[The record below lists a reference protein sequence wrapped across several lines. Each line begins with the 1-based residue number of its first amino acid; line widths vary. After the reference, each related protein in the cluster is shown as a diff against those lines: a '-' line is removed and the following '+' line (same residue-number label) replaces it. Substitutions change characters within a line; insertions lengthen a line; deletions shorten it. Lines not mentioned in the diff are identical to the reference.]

1 MSSHIHNSHHV
12 PHNSHDHHSY
22 HGEHGGHNA
31 HDHAQE
37 LSKKVW
43 PQLRVLY
50 SLEWGDVVIIFVYSI
65 FVALL
70 SLATPV
76 AVEAMVSTVMFGVV
90 VWPIIWLALM
100 LLLCLT
106 VASVIHA
113 TEAYVIEV
121 LQRRLFVRT
130 AMDFADRLPRVKMEA
145 YEKHFG
151 PETVNRF
158 FDIIQVQKA
167 CSTLLMD
174 GVSII
179 LTTAVGLVV
188 LAFYHPYLLAFGIG
202 LILCMGVLILL
213 GRGAIAKSLAESHS
227 KYEVLNWLQELAR
240 SPRSFKTGSGTSLA
254 IHRAEELAKEYV
266 NNRASHFNV
275 VFRQFV
281 FGLFLFVVA
290 NVLLLSLGGYLVMA
304 RQLTQGQ
311 LIAAELIVGLVIGSF
326 LKLNKY
332 LDAWYDLCTAVVKLS
347 MVTDLPLERKGGAS
361 FSCNEGIEV
370 RVKEL
375 SYEGQHR
382 ILDQLSWTV
391 EAGQKVAL
399 SGRSGTGKSVLLDVI
414 AGLREPTTGI
424 IELDGIDLRDLELES
439 IRREVAHVGGVEIFA
454 GTIMENLRVG
464 RDGIGLHQIREALTT
479 VGLERTIQNLPNG
492 LQTTLIPTG
501 SPLSFSQSLRL
512 CIARAILGNPR
523 LLILDGVLDL
533 IDLSDSKLLLDVLF
547 SKDAPWTLIVA
558 TRSAR
563 VIERCDKVIGLEPQA
578 SLN

>member
-1 MSSHIHNSHHV
+1 
-12 PHNSHDHHSY
+12 
-22 HGEHGGHNA
+22 
-31 HDHAQE
+31 
-37 LSKKVW
+37 
-43 PQLRVLY
+43 
-50 SLEWGDVVIIFVYSI
+50 
-65 FVALL
+65 
-70 SLATPV
+70 
-76 AVEAMVSTVMFGVV
+76 
-90 VWPIIWLALM
+90 
-100 LLLCLT
+100 
-106 VASVIHA
+106 
-113 TEAYVIEV
+113 
-121 LQRRLFVRT
+121 
-130 AMDFADRLPRVKMEA
+130 
-145 YEKHFG
+145 
-151 PETVNRF
+151 
-158 FDIIQVQKA
+158 
-167 CSTLLMD
+167 
-174 GVSII
+174 
-179 LTTAVGLVV
+179 
-188 LAFYHPYLLAFGIG
+188 
-202 LILCMGVLILL
+202 
-213 GRGAIAKSLAESHS
+213 
-227 KYEVLNWLQELAR
+227 
-240 SPRSFKTGSGTSLA
+240 
-254 IHRAEELAKEYV
+254 
-266 NNRASHFNV
+266 
-275 VFRQFV
+275 
-281 FGLFLFVVA
+281 
-290 NVLLLSLGGYLVMA
+290 MA

-332 LDAWYDLCTAVVKLS
+332 LDAWYDLCTAVAKLS

-361 FSCNEGIEV
+361 FSCSDGIEV

-382 ILDQLSWTV
+382 ILDQLSWSV

-547 SKDAPWTLIVA
+547 SKQAPWTLIVA